1 MLKISDKKYKVFIIK
16 MLQQAVTNTLK
27 TDDKIES
34 LSNEILKKVIKK
46 IKTIKKNKGN
56 FRTEKRILKKNTQW
70 IDSTAEGRRK
80 KKESVNLKKE
90 QQKSPNLN
98 NMEKID

>member
-56 FRTEKRILKKNTQW
+56 FRTEKRILKKILNGQ
-70 IDSTAEGRRK
+70 IQQQKEGERRK
-80 KKESVNLKKE
+80 N
-90 QQKSPNLN
+90 Q
-98 NMEKID
+98 